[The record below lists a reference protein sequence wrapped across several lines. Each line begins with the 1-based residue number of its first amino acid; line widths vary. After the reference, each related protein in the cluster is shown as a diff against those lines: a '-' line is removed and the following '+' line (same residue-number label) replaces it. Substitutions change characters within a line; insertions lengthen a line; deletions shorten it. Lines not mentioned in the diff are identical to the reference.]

1 VQGEARSEVS
11 DEVLVAAARRN
22 EEHAMATLLLRYRGF
37 ARAIAGDYFL
47 VGGDHEDLVQEGMI
61 GLYHAILVFDA
72 GRQASFH
79 TFAEL
84 CVTRQII
91 TAIRGAT
98 RHKHRP
104 LNDYV
109 SVHRPLDEA
118 GTTTLADVL
127 PASGRTDPAE
137 QLLSAERVRDL
148 RRQVD
153 TALTDL
159 EVEVLRLH
167 VSGGSYSEIARTLDR
182 HPKAVDN
189 ALQRIRRKLGSHLVD
204 LDADVA

>member
-1 VQGEARSEVS
+1 VQGEAKSEVS
-11 DEVLVAAARRN
+11 DEALVAAARRD
-22 EEHAMATLLLRYRGF
+22 EEHALTTLLLRYRGF
-37 ARAIAGDYFL
+37 ARAVAGDYFL

-61 GLYHAILVFDA
+61 GLFHAIRVFDA
-72 GRQASFH
+72 GRQTTFH

-91 TAIRGAT
+91 SAIRRAT
-98 RHKHRP
+98 RQKHRP

-118 GTTTLADVL
+118 GSTTLADVL
-127 PASGRTDPAE
+127 PAPGRTDPAE
-137 QLLSAERVRDL
+137 QLVSAERVRDL
-148 RRQVD
+148 RRHVH

-159 EVEVLRLH
+159 EAEVLRLH
-167 VSGGSYSEIARTLDR
+167 VRGGSYTEIARTLDR

-189 ALQRIRRKLGSHLVD
+189 ALQRIRRKLDSHLAD
-204 LDADVA
+204 LDTDVA